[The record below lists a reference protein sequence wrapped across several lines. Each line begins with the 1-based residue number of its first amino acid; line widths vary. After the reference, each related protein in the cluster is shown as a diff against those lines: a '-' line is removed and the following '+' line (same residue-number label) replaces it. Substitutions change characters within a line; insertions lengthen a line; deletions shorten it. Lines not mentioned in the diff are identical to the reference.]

1 MWRRASEMV
10 KHTLTVLVE
19 NAPGVAA
26 RVTGLFTRRGF
37 NIDSINAAITD
48 KPDISRLTIV
58 IISDREGGE
67 QQLEQITKQLNKLID
82 VITIKDITAY
92 ESIERELV
100 LIKIDATP
108 EKRAEILQIVEIF
121 RAKTVDIA
129 PESMIIE
136 VTGDEGKIEAMLTLL
151 TDFGIKEVARTGKVA
166 MVRGAKTL

>member
-1 MWRRASEMV
+1 MV

-19 NAPGVAA
+19 NTPGVAA

-58 IISDREGGE
+58 ITSDREGGE
-67 QQLEQITKQLNKLID
+67 RQLEQITKQLNKLID

-100 LIKIDATP
+100 LIKVDAAP
-108 EKRAEILQIVEIF
+108 KKRAEILQIVEIF

-136 VTGDEGKIEAMLTLL
+136 VTGDEDKIEAMLTLL
-151 TDFGIKEVARTGKVA
+151 SDFGIKEVARTGKVA